1 MSGGGKDQYF
11 LAEIKSGRVVVHKDK
26 PVTRKE
32 ALTLIKKTKYSDA
45 EIKKGTKTLVKGLK
59 NIWTEK
65 KLAKSLAKQLS
76 GGKKVDGKATHR
88 DNPKKFGQMKH
99 IHDCARAYAGHIFYG
114 K

>member
-1 MSGGGKDQYF
+1 MSGGGKDKYF
-11 LAEIKSGRVVVHKDK
+11 LAQIKSGRVIVHKEK
-26 PVTRKE
+26 SVTKNE
-32 ALTLIKKTKYSDA
+32 ALTLIKKTKYSAA
-45 EIKKGTKTLVKGLK
+45 ELKKGKKTIVKGLK

-76 GGKKVDGKATHR
+76 GGKKVEGKATHT

-114 K
+114 N